1 MDQSGEPTDITIH
14 RAMLLVWLKMSWNH
28 IFFDLNNKQITHL
41 KLFLHQGFL
50 YIKVFLL
57 FCPQPVYECICVPTH
72 IHLCFISHAL
82 SLIQS
87 LVLLTAE
94 RSAPSTKQSLASLG
108 LFLSR

>member
-1 MDQSGEPTDITIH
+1 MLVVV
-14 RAMLLVWLKMSWNH
+14 RLYMLLVTSNMLMLSSHKGCCTLQCFCYFVHS
-28 IFFDLNNKQITHL
+28 
-41 KLFLHQGFL
+41 L
-50 YIKVFLL
+50 YTCASVHRI
-57 FCPQPVYECICVPTH
+57 CIYLQTCLIPTH
-72 IHLCFISHAL
+72 THLCFISQAL